1 MVKFDI
7 RKQENLNL
15 RMLPKQHCEKLI
27 LINRVYGLS
36 NLDHRQFWNHSHYK
50 MECDL
55 LDNETGYPINQ
66 VMGQRKPPW
75 PQVSSLGSIVR
86 TYQLQV

>member
-1 MVKFDI
+1 MAKVEI

-15 RMLPKQHCEKLI
+15 RKLPKYCEKLI
-27 LINRVYGLS
+27 LKQRVHGLS
-36 NLDHRQFWNHSHYK
+36 NLDHLQYRNHFHYK

-75 PQVSSLGSIVR
+75 PQVSMLGSIVR
-86 TYQLQV
+86 TYQLQA